1 MISLV
6 HISSLILR
14 ESMDY
19 VNDSLALVGRWVFY
33 VQIYMF
39 IENSTPLSSAVEVY
53 LDWKATYTHS
63 ACDRYKV
70 RLNHFMR
77 YIGAEMDINLITNNH
92 IQAFTNYLRNS
103 FTASGTLYSDTTI
116 AYSVNILKD
125 FFGFWRGR
133 GVSQINPK
141 EIRAI
146 RHIKNYREHV
156 TAEDIEELF
165 TALDEHYYEDVQKK
179 LVISLLWDTG
189 MRVSELVQLDLED
202 IKPMSQ
208 NKTGSAIVRTRK
220 TMRYNLVVWGSETTR
235 LLHLYLG
242 VRLLKKYDTDA
253 LLVSKKSRKRIT
265 NRTIQRWL
273 KELCQQAMIDKEI
286 TPHSFRHGKAHHML
300 NNGANHRDI
309 TAVLRHANPMS
320 SFHYLSMNE
329 THFRQVAEK
338 YV

>member
-1 MISLV
+1 
-6 HISSLILR
+6 
-14 ESMDY
+14 
-19 VNDSLALVGRWVFY
+19 
-33 VQIYMF
+33 MF
-39 IENSTPLSSAVEVY
+39 IENSTPLSLAVEVY

-77 YIGAEMDINLITNNH
+77 FLGTDMNIHLITNH
-92 IQAFTNYLRNS
+92 HVQSFTNHLRAS
-103 FTASGTLYSDTTI
+103 YTRSGTLYSDTTI

-133 GVSQINPK
+133 GQSPINPK

-156 TAEDIEELF
+156 TAEDIEDLF
-165 TALDEHYYEDVQKK
+165 SALDEHYYEDVQKK
-179 LVISLLWDTG
+179 LIISLLWDTG
-189 MRVSELVQLDLED
+189 MRVSELVQMDLED
-202 IKPMSQ
+202 IKPISE

-242 VRLLKKYDTDA
+242 VRLLKKYESDA
-253 LLVSKKSRKRIT
+253 LLVSKKSQKRIT
-265 NRTIQRWL
+265 QRTIQRWL
-273 KELCQQAMIDKEI
+273 KELCHQAMLDKEI

-300 NNGANHRDI
+300 DIGANHRDI

-329 THFRQVAEK
+329 NHFRQVAEK
-338 YV
+338 YVYTG